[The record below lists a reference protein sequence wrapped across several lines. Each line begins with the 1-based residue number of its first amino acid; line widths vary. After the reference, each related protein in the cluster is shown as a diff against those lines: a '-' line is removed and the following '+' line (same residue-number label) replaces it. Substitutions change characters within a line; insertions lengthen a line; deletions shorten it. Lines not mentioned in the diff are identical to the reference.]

1 MAKQVDRDQQVQPT
15 NRDAARDNRYVADWN
30 RKSRKEIVRDAIADL
45 GAALK
50 EAKDK
55 GRLSGG

>member
-1 MAKQVDRDQQVQPT
+1 MAKQVERDQQGQPT
-15 NRDAARDNRYVADWN
+15 NRDSARDNRYVADWN

-55 GRLSGG
+55 GRLSGD